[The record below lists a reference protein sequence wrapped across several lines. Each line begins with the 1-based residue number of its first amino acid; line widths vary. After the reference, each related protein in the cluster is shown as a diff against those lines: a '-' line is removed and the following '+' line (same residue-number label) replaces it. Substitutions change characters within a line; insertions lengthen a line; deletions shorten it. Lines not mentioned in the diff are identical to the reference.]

1 MRSGTSRGLFLHR
14 HDLPPSPSDWDSVL
28 IGAMGSR
35 NNDPRQLEGVGGAT
49 STTSKVVVVAKSDR
63 PGIDVEYTFAQVTV
77 GQENVDMTG
86 NCGNMASGVAAFA
99 LEEGLVVAA
108 PGQMEVIR
116 PLSVSDS
123 YTIGSLVT
131 DIYCVKGTGSK
142 IKVSFIKPGGSMTG
156 KTFPTGNR
164 QDELVIHPSNSGNLL
179 DNSFTVKATLID
191 VSNPFIFVDSS
202 SLPPEYFAAGPD
214 SETSLGIIEAI
225 RREGSV
231 RFGFAND
238 IETAGLRKG
247 TPKIAIVSTPVVSD
261 SSIISGNIPDISV
274 LAYSMGKVHP
284 SVQLTGAV
292 CLGAAATLEG
302 TVVERLRLKE
312 SSSSTLHGAK
322 TTQNEKNG
330 GSIVI
335 GHNSGTIDVDVDVT
349 EDDEVESV
357 TVFRT
362 ARRVFEGTIF
372 VSA

>member
-1 MRSGTSRGLFLHR
+1 
-14 HDLPPSPSDWDSVL
+14 
-28 IGAMGSR
+28 
-35 NNDPRQLEGVGGAT
+35 
-49 STTSKVVVVAKSDR
+49 
-63 PGIDVEYTFAQVTV
+63 V
-77 GQENVDMTG
+77 GQEKVDMTG

-108 PGQMEVIR
+108 PGQMEVSIST
-116 PLSVSDS
+116 LIKGFVNLTTENMNTDVLLLCVQISVRIFNTNTKSTLVE
-123 YTIGSLVT
+123 TIQLDGNGHFLEEG
-131 DIYCVKGTGSK
+131 DYHIGGVKGTGSK

-164 QDELVIHPSNSGNLL
+164 QDELVIRPSNSCSPLTEP
-179 DNSFTVKATLID
+179 FTVRATLID

-202 SLPPEYFAAGPD
+202 SLPPEYHATGPD
-214 SETSLGIIEAI
+214 PELSLRIIEAI
-225 RREGSV
+225 RREASV

-238 IETAGLRKG
+238 PETAGLRKG
-247 TPKIAIVSTPVVSD
+247 TPKIAIVSTPVVCNP
-261 SSIISGNIPDISV
+261 SIINGGTPDITV

-292 CLGAAATLEG
+292 CLGAAATLDG
-302 TVVERLRLKE
+302 TVVERLRLSKSRVAPFDRVVTACDE
-312 SSSSTLHGAK
+312 QASDG
-322 TTQNEKNG
+322 KNG
-330 GSIVI
+330 GCIVI
-335 GHNSGTIDVDVDVT
+335 GHSSGTIDVDVDVT